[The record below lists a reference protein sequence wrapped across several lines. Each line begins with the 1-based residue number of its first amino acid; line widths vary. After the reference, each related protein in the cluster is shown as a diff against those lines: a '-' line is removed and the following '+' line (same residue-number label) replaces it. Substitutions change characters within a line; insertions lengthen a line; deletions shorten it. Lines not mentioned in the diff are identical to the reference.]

1 MAFFTG
7 LFIIFKKSVKKV
19 YYKKFRK
26 KKFIY
31 IKTVSIKKIRI
42 RVNIKTTDRR
52 EALTDMPPRSEDE
65 LDAVTLHNQAS
76 SLVHTVQY

>member
-1 MAFFTG
+1 MI
-7 LFIIFKKSVKKV
+7 LILKNSYKKSIIKNSVKKV
-19 YYKKFRK
+19 YIYKNSE
-26 KKFIY
+26 Y
-31 IKTVSIKKIRI
+31 IIKIRI
-42 RVNIKTTDRR
+42 RVSIQITDRR

>member
-1 MAFFTG
+1 MI
-7 LFIIFKKSVKKV
+7 LILKNSYKKSIIKSSVKKSL
-19 YYKKFRK
+19 YT
-26 KKFIY
+26 Y

-42 RVNIKTTDRR
+42 RVSIQITDRR

-76 SLVHTVQY
+76 SLVHTV